1 MTWPVVITVGGYA
14 GDPIRKGFALA
25 VLGSWVKHQQA
36 DVRVINGGFGDEFL
50 DLAAHADLEM
60 PPRIG
65 TLFPENRQRDR
76 HIMAVKYAAS
86 VGARWVW
93 DCDDDCLPRPE
104 MDLDVAAALLDAHP
118 EVWLAAV
125 HLPSCPMPHGAD
137 GAHTGPL
144 VETGAVGGLRVLR
157 VDAFRNFAWP
167 ALDPR
172 MGGRYDATWCQAI
185 RAAGGKVAFFGDGA
199 PRHLR
204 AQHLGEFVS
213 TFEWPYPRARTYP
226 RKWDE

>member
-1 MTWPVVITVGGYA
+1 MKWPVVITVGGHDA
-14 GDPIRKGFALA
+14 VRAGFALA
-25 VLGSWVKHQQA
+25 VLASWARHAQA
-36 DVRVINGGFGDEFL
+36 NVHVLDGGITEPFL
-50 DLAAHADLEM
+50 ACTRAWEIPWRGHVDQFAGPELQRRRHMRAVEIAAEL
-60 PPRIG
+60 
-65 TLFPENRQRDR
+65 
-76 HIMAVKYAAS
+76 
-86 VGARWVW
+86 GARWVW
-93 DCDDDCLPRPE
+93 SADDDCLARPE
-104 MDLDVAAALLDAHP
+104 MDLDVAAALLDARP
-118 EVWLAAV
+118 DVWLAAV

-157 VDAFRNFAWP
+157 VDKFRDFAWP

-213 TFEWPYPRARTYP
+213 TFEWPYPRARSYP